1 MFNREHQNGS
11 DGTPTARW
19 LTVWEEE
26 GTYGERVL
34 TPGSTR
40 LHGYGKGGT
49 EGNRAPP
56 GGWLHQHGPAPTM
69 HVYVFHIT

>member
-11 DGTPTARW
+11 DRTPTARW

-34 TPGSTR
+34 TQAAHDCTAMMKEAR
-40 LHGYGKGGT
+40 KGTG
-49 EGNRAPP
+49 
-56 GGWLHQHGPAPTM
+56 LHQVVGCTSVAQLQQCMCT
-69 HVYVFHIT
+69 YFI